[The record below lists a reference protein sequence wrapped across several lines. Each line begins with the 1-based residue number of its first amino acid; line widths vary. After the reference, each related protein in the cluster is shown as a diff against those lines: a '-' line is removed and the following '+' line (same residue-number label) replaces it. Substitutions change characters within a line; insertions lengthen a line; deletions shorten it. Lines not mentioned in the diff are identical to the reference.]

1 MTTAGVPGPHR
12 RRGPWRP
19 APPHGAGA
27 AAPGAPRPFG
37 RSREMDRTIFAVTV
51 ILLALGI
58 AMVFSASFAKA
69 MDDAGDPFYFLK
81 RQLLWALV
89 GVPVMWLFSHIE
101 YPHWRQMARPAL
113 YSTLVLLVAVLL
125 IGAARGG
132 AERWIDFGF
141 FSFQPSEWAK
151 FALCIFFADHFT
163 RVGPQV
169 RDFRR
174 GLGPWLLVVA
184 TVSGL
189 IMLQPDLGT
198 TVAIGGMAVLMAFL
212 AGARIQHL
220 LALGALAVP
229 ALIVAITQSEYR
241 WRRITAFLDP
251 WADPQGT
258 GYHLIQGLLAL
269 GSGGWFGLGFGL
281 SRQKIWYL
289 PEQHTDF
296 IFAVLGEELGLLGTL
311 TVLALYAVLIWRGFR
326 TAATAPDTF
335 GALLAAGITSIIAI
349 QVVVNIGVVTATLP
363 ITGITLPLLSYGGS
377 SLVVTLA
384 AIGILI
390 NVSRHCPQ

>member
-1 MTTAGVPGPHR
+1 MNLAAGRGHRPGV
-12 RRGPWRP
+12 RRGLATAP
-19 APPHGAGA
+19 AGRAG
-27 AAPGAPRPFG
+27 
-37 RSREMDRTIFAVTV
+37 EMDRTIFAVTV

-69 MDDAGDPFYFLK
+69 IDDAGDPFYFLK
-81 RQLLWALV
+81 RQLLWALI
-89 GVPVMWLFSHIE
+89 GVPVMWAFSHIE
-101 YPHWRQMARPAL
+101 YGYWRQLARPAL
-113 YSTLVLLVAVLL
+113 YSTVLFLVAVLL
-125 IGAARGG
+125 VGAARGG

-151 FALCIFFADHFT
+151 FALCIFFADYFART
-163 RVGPQV
+163 GSRVQ
-169 RDFRR
+169 DFWR
-174 GLGPWLLVVA
+174 GLGPWLLVVGLVA
-184 TVSGL
+184 GL

-198 TVAIGGMAVLMAFL
+198 TLAIGGMAVLMAFL
-212 AGARIQHL
+212 AGARLGHL
-220 LALGALAVP
+220 VGLAAAAVP
-229 ALIVAITQSEYR
+229 LLIVAVTQSEYR
-241 WRRITAFLDP
+241 WKRITAFIDP
-251 WADPQGT
+251 WADPLGT

-349 QVVVNIGVVTATLP
+349 QVVVNVGVVTATLP

-390 NVSRHCPQ
+390 NISRHCPP

>member
-1 MTTAGVPGPHR
+1 M
-12 RRGPWRP
+12 RGT
-19 APPHGAGA
+19 GGGSGA
-27 AAPGAPRPFG
+27 AFG
-37 RSREMDRTIFAVTV
+37 RSREMDRTIFTVTV
-51 ILLALGI
+51 ILLAVGI
-58 AMVFSASFAKA
+58 AMVFSASFAKSL
-69 MDDAGDPFYFLK
+69 DDAGDPFYFFK
-81 RQLLWALV
+81 RQLLWAVL
-89 GVPVMWLFSHIE
+89 GVPVMWVFSHIE
-101 YPHWRQMARPAL
+101 YPYWRQVARPAL
-113 YSTLVLLVAVLL
+113 YSTLLLLVAVLL

-132 AERWIDFGF
+132 AVRWIDFGF

-151 FALCIFFADHFT
+151 FALCIYFAHYFAERGP
-163 RVGPQV
+163 RVQ
-169 RDFRR
+169 DFWQ
-174 GLGPWLLVVA
+174 GLGPWLLVMGAVA
-184 TVSGL
+184 GL

-198 TVAIGGMAVLMAFL
+198 TLAIGGMAVLMAFL
-212 AGARIQHL
+212 AGARLRHL

-229 ALIVAITQSEYR
+229 ALVLAVTQSDYR
-241 WRRITAFLDP
+241 WKRITAFLDP

-311 TVLALYAVLIWRGFR
+311 TVLALYAVLIWRGYR

-335 GALLAAGITSIIAI
+335 GALLAAGITSVVAI

-363 ITGITLPLLSYGGS
+363 ITGITLPLISYGGS

-384 AIGILI
+384 GIGILLNI
-390 NVSRHCPQ
+390 SRHCPQ

>member
-81 RQLLWALV
+81 RQLLWALL
-89 GVPVMWLFSHIE
+89 GVPVMWAFSHIE
-101 YPHWRQMARPAL
+101 YTHWRRMARPAL